1 MPFTALAVRFMPD
14 QATYGAQSNGQ
25 LFARWRFELCEDSGM
40 LDLGGD
46 GEVVNGYRMV
56 DNITDQALVHYQA
69 AFPNETITKDDIFY
83 YVYG

>member
-1 MPFTALAVRFMPD
+1 
-14 QATYGAQSNGQ
+14 
-25 LFARWRFELCEDSGM
+25 M